1 MRLLALLLLP
11 LLVFAAADAAAEPEF
26 EVWLEGVRAEAL
38 TNGVRRET
46 VEAALA
52 ELAPIPRV
60 IELDRRQ
67 PEGVLSY
74 DQYMTRVI
82 PDSRVQR
89 GRELLAQ
96 HRPLLEEVASRYGV
110 PAPYMVALWGIET
123 GFGRHT
129 GGFSVIA
136 ALATLAHDGRRS
148 DFFRNELMN
157 ALRILDE
164 GHIGLDEM
172 VGSWAGAM
180 GQCQFM
186 PSSFVNFAVDHDGD
200 GHKDIWSTQADV
212 FASTANYLTNSGWQ
226 ADQDWGFEVRIPDGL
241 DPALVGTG
249 VMKGLAEWQALG
261 VRRYDGSDLPNHGA
275 DAQLIM
281 PEDVAGPAFL
291 VHDNFETILKWNRS
305 TFFALAVGQLA
316 DRIGA
321 D

>member
-1 MRLLALLLLP
+1 MRLRALFLLP
-11 LLVFAAADAAAEPEF
+11 ILVFVAADAAAEPEF
-26 EVWLEGVRAEAL
+26 EAWLEGVRAEAL
-38 TNGVRRET
+38 ANGVRRET

-82 PDSRVQR
+82 PDSRVQQ
-89 GRELLAQ
+89 GRKLLAQ
-96 HRPLLEEVASRYGV
+96 HRPLLEEVASRYGI

-148 DFFRNELMN
+148 DFFRKELMN

-164 GHIGLDEM
+164 GHIALDDM
-172 VGSWAGAM
+172 IGSWAGAM

-186 PSSFVNFAVDHDGD
+186 PSSFVDFAIDHDGD
-200 GHKDIWSTQADV
+200 GHKDIWSTHADV
-212 FASTANYLTNSGWQ
+212 FASTANYLASSGWQ
-226 ADQDWGFEVRIPDGL
+226 AGQDWGFEVRIPDGL

-249 VMKGLAEWQALG
+249 VMKGLVEWQALG
-261 VRRYDGSDLPNHGA
+261 VRRHDGSDLPNHAA

-281 PEDVAGPAFL
+281 PEDMAGPAFL
-291 VHDNFETILKWNRS
+291 IHNNFEIILKWNRS

>member
-1 MRLLALLLLP
+1 MRLRALLLLP
-11 LLVFAAADAAAEPEF
+11 LLAFAAADAAAEPEF

-38 TNGVRRET
+38 ANGVRRET
-46 VEAALA
+46 VEAALT

-96 HRPLLEEVASRYGV
+96 YRPLLEAVASRYGV

-148 DFFRNELMN
+148 DFFRKELMN

-164 GHIGLDEM
+164 GHIALDDM
-172 VGSWAGAM
+172 IGSWAGAM

-186 PSSFVNFAVDHDGD
+186 PSSFVDFAVDHDGD

-212 FASTANYLTNSGWQ
+212 FASTANYLANSGWQ

-249 VMKGLAEWQALG
+249 VMKGLVEWQALG

-281 PEDVAGPAFL
+281 PEDMAGPAFL

>member
-11 LLVFAAADAAAEPEF
+11 LLAFAAADVAAEPEF

-148 DFFRNELMN
+148 DFFRKELMN

-164 GHIGLDEM
+164 GHIALDDM

-212 FASTANYLTNSGWQ
+212 FASTANYLANSGWQ
-226 ADQDWGFEVRIPDGL
+226 ADRDWGFEVRIPDGL